1 MDTVLDQS
9 ILEKYGMGNSGVGG
23 SRANRYVIFPIQ
35 DHEVWE
41 FYKKQEGNI
50 WTAEEVD
57 MATDVIQWNT
67 LLNEDER
74 HYIKHVLAF
83 FAASDGIV
91 AQNVDMNFVKEVEER
106 GWIEALFNYQ
116 FQIMMENIHNESYSK
131 MIDVLVQDP
140 QERAKLFNAITT
152 VPSIKHKAEWAIK
165 WMGEANSFSTLPD
178 QVKSV
183 LQTQYELGSLS
194 QDMREYVEKKDP
206 TFAERLVAFAAV
218 EGIFFSGSFCAIYW
232 LKAGVSHS
240 AKNLMPGL
248 CMFNALISRDEGMH
262 QEFACMM
269 YRKECERDASQ
280 KLPQSQIHEIIRE
293 AVDIEKD
300 FVTEALPVRLMGM
313 NSDLMKQYIESVADR
328 LCLQLGCDK
337 LYNAEQPFTWME
349 LISMNNKT
357 NFFEERVPDYA
368 KRGISQTSLSS
379 PKTPHQPHQPHQ
391 PTNEVEVPK
400 SNTPSPVSSSLQ
412 FDGDF

>member
-1 MDTVLDQS
+1 MQSSVLNS
-9 ILEKYGMGNSGVGG
+9 AILEKYSSDKSTGLNAK
-23 SRANRYVIFPIQ
+23 RLNRYVIFPIQ
-35 DHEVWE
+35 DREVWE
-41 FYKKQEGNI
+41 FYKKQEANI

-57 MATDVIQWNT
+57 MSTDVIQWNT
-67 LLNEDER
+67 VLNEDER

-91 AQNVDMNFVKEVEER
+91 AQNVDMNFVKEVEDRE
-106 GWIEALFNYQ
+106 WIEALFNYQ
-116 FQIMMENIHNESYSK
+116 FQIMMENIHNESYSL
-131 MIDVLVQDP
+131 MIEVLVGDAN
-140 QERAKLFNAITT
+140 ERQNLFNAIAT
-152 VPSIKHKAEWAIK
+152 VPSIKRKAEWAMK
-165 WMGEANSFSTLPD
+165 WMGESNSFCSLPD
-178 QVKSV
+178 IVQQSLLDSYESSTPE
-183 LQTQYELGSLS
+183 LQDYI
-194 QDMREYVEKKDP
+194 KKKEP

-269 YRKECERDASQ
+269 YKKECQRDPTQ
-280 KLPQSQIHEIIRE
+280 RIPEKMIHSIICE
-293 AVDIEKD
+293 AVDIEKE

-313 NSDLMKQYIESVADR
+313 NSELMKQYIESVADR
-328 LCLQLGCDK
+328 LCLQLGYEK
-337 LYNAEQPFTWME
+337 IYNAEQPFSWME

-368 KRGISQTSLSS
+368 KRGISQSRSNNNSTPHPSPRPSPHPTSS
-379 PKTPHQPHQPHQ
+379 PLK
-391 PTNEVEVPK
+391 EVQNTTK
-400 SNTPSPVSSSLQ
+400 STLR
-412 FDGDF
+412 FDVEF